1 MLVGYIFVK
10 NTLSPVKTNHAK
22 YLMQINMVKPL
33 KLVYRKKNQQRRL
46 EHRLRNSFSP
56 NSHANT
62 SNKDSKFS
70 HGKITTTYQ
79 KHVPQTLYQIFV
91 SLIRMPYSN
100 ILKSCRILFNIFHS
114 GYYLFTNIRNVTI
127 CKTSI
132 YFYMNIYHAYETEQY
147 S

>member
-1 MLVGYIFVK
+1 MIDYEMLVGYIFVK

-33 KLVYRKKNQQRRL
+33 KLVCRKKNQQRRL

-70 HGKITTTYQ
+70 HGKITITYLRLST
-79 KHVPQTLYQIFV
+79 KLFV
-91 SLIRMPYSN
+91 LLFRMPYSN
-100 ILKSCRILFNIFHS
+100 IMK
-114 GYYLFTNIRNVTI
+114 
-127 CKTSI
+127 
-132 YFYMNIYHAYETEQY
+132 
-147 S
+147 